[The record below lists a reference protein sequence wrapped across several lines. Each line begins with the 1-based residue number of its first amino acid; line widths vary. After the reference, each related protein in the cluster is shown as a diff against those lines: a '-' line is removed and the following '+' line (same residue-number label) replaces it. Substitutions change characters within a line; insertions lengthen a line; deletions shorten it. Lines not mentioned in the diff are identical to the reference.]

1 MKNYLAQ
8 FTGRQVGAIGAVR
21 SFAVAVSAP
30 TEAAAGLRLYDT
42 HEHIT
47 RLTLTEQPALP
58 AIQPEDFAAFLG
70 LLELLRDANHD
81 RDFGS
86 GEDALAAC
94 TGGVARE
101 YLDKLA
107 HYPSPGAEPVASRLT
122 AEQRAAL
129 MELDKAVTAKDSDGA
144 TAALVIALGGRLGWP
159 EQLRLLLIRVRD
171 AVRYRQWAMAETMLA
186 NLED

>member
-129 MELDKAVTAKDSDGA
+129 MEVDKAVTFHDNRVFPAL
-144 TAALVIALGGRLGWP
+144 AAAFALGWP
-159 EQLRLLLIRVRD
+159 TGVRAMLGRVKA
-171 AVRYRQWAMAETMLA
+171 AVEMGQWAMAETMLA